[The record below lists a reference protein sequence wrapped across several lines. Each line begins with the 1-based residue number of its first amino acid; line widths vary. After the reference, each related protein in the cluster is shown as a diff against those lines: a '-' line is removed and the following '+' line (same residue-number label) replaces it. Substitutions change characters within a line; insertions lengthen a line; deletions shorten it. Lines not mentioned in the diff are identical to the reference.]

1 MVNLPWKRSTR
12 PMTELEQAV
21 ANGVSQNAIGR
32 TSGDEEQKRNLAENF
47 MLLSDP
53 GVVTLLDGMS
63 RYEWIDTD
71 NVLRG
76 NKNGVPEKYTGAI
89 PKYVAAR
96 ILNSTLLRSGYLS
109 EKDAKIMILENHC
122 IFIRV
127 KMKLTE
133 EEYEAGGA
141 IVLDA
146 IEQIVKSNI
155 LGSVNGR
162 MAKLVKSRPS
172 SYEVTVGPPGKGE
185 RNA

>member
-1 MVNLPWKRSTR
+1 MVNWPWSKNGR

-53 GVVTLLDGMS
+53 GVLTMLDGMG
-63 RYEWIDTD
+63 RYEWTDTS
-71 NVLRG
+71 NVLG
-76 NKNGVPEKYTGAI
+76 KGAGATYTGAI

-96 ILNSTLLRSGYLS
+96 ILNSTLLRAGFLS
-109 EKDAKIMILENHC
+109 EKEAAIMILENHC
-122 IFIRV
+122 IFIRI
-127 KMKLTE
+127 KMKLSE

-162 MAKLVKSRPS
+162 MAKLVKSRPN
-172 SYEVTVGPPGKGE
+172 SYEVRVGPPTGKGDM
-185 RNA
+185 NQ